1 MPSLQAEL
9 SWVTAGTVPST
20 VAGASHA
27 AADATGTPRK
37 GVSLPGRICAHS
49 LLLPNPMPKAFFYF
63 APTLWPCWGKDGS
76 SDSATRG
83 QPNTQGEAMQLPN
96 PVEHSH
102 KAAPLRHPLAQQ
114 PAAHTDQALSW
125 LGLEGV
131 PWASWAGTTAM
142 PAAET
147 SVPTHAGA
155 TPGSTTTTTRFPVAD
170 GGSTW
175 GCGNRC
181 PSKQESTV
189 Q

>member
-1 MPSLQAEL
+1 
-9 SWVTAGTVPST
+9 
-20 VAGASHA
+20 
-27 AADATGTPRK
+27 
-37 GVSLPGRICAHS
+37 
-49 LLLPNPMPKAFFYF
+49 
-63 APTLWPCWGKDGS
+63 
-76 SDSATRG
+76 
-83 QPNTQGEAMQLPN
+83 MQLSN

-131 PWASWAGTTAM
+131 RWASWAGTTAM

-175 GCGNRC
+175 GRGNRC